1 VKYLR
6 LITINALRSRRRTI
20 LTVLGVAVALFLFST
35 LRTVITSFQAALEVT
50 DATRLIVRNATSII
64 FSMPYAYREK
74 IAAVPGVVDVSFGDW
89 FGGIY
94 IDERNFFPQ
103 FAVDAESY
111 FRIYPEM
118 EVDPGDME
126 AFMRERNACIVG
138 TGLARRYGWKVGDTV
153 RLRGTIYP
161 GDWDF
166 VVRGIYSP
174 STPDFDETMF
184 FFHYA
189 YLEENSFVNGQV
201 GHFVVRID
209 DHTRAGEISAEIDRR
224 FANSAAE
231 TMTETEEAFQLGFFA
246 MLGNIE
252 LLLNAIGGAVIFTIV
267 LVTMNTMMMAGRER
281 VREVAVLKTLGFTNG
296 RIVLI
301 TLGEAALIALVG
313 GAIGCGAA
321 RLIYDATHFTMGG
334 FVPSFIVRGQ
344 TIAAGM
350 GIALLLGLLSG
361 LVPAVTAARLR
372 ITDALR
378 HTG

>member
-1 VKYLR
+1 MKYLR
-6 LITINALRSRRRTI
+6 LIAINALRSRRRTI

-35 LRTVITSFQAALEVT
+35 LRTVITSFDAALEVT
-50 DATRLIVRNATSII
+50 DASRLIVRNATSII
-64 FSMPYAYREK
+64 FSMPQAYREK
-74 IAAVPGVVDVSFGDW
+74 IASVDGVVDVSFGDW

-103 FAVDAESY
+103 FAVEAESY
-111 FRIYPEM
+111 FRMYPEM
-118 EVDPGDME
+118 VVDPTDM
-126 AFMRERNACIVG
+126 ASFMRERNACVVG
-138 TGLARRYGWKVGDTV
+138 TGLARRYGWKVGDAV

-166 VVRGIYSP
+166 VVRGIYQP

-189 YLEENSFVNGQV
+189 SLEENSYVNGQV
-201 GHFVVRID
+201 GHCVVRID
-209 DHTRAGEISAEIDRR
+209 DHTRAGEVSAAIDRR
-224 FANSAAE
+224 FTNSASE

-252 LLLNAIGGAVIFTIV
+252 LLLNAIGGAVIFTII

-281 VREVAVLKTLGFTNG
+281 IREVAVLKTLGFTNG
-296 RIVLI
+296 RIVFI
-301 TLGEAALIALVG
+301 TLGEAALIALIG

-321 RLIYDATHFTMGG
+321 RVIYAATHFTMGG
-334 FVPSFIVRGQ
+334 FVPSFIVRTP
-344 TIAAGM
+344 TIVAGM
-350 GIALLLGLLSG
+350 AIALLLGLLSG
-361 LVPAVTAARLR
+361 LVPAVSAARLR